1 MDRLTSSDWKTLR
14 LLSANGRATWAEL
27 AAALGVTAPA
37 AADRV
42 HKLEER
48 GFIQGFTAILDPRA
62 MGYTLLAF
70 ISVSLERP
78 KYRSSLL
85 KWVQKQGEI
94 QECHHVAGDDDFLLK
109 VRCRDT
115 ADLERVLAQ
124 IKDQDGIARTRT
136 TVVLS
141 TEKESVAPP
150 LGKPQD

>member
-136 TVVLS
+136 IVVLS